1 MYWCH
6 NIETLSPSLTLENK
20 SLIPFLEPAPS
31 MNVNSSDPTRVP
43 WWRETFQL
51 RSNYKVF
58 RRECYMLNW
67 PMWLCIHSQFPS
79 FLLLPCFCQL
89 FQSQIQVVKKK
100 KKSNHGLYA
109 WSNNREI
116 GRPESK
122 YLLLKKVEPQN
133 STVSLI

>member
-100 KKSNHGLYA
+100 KKKVIMGCMHGATIERLGDPKANTCYLRKQNHKTLQF
-109 WSNNREI
+109 
-116 GRPESK
+116 P
-122 YLLLKKVEPQN
+122 
-133 STVSLI
+133 